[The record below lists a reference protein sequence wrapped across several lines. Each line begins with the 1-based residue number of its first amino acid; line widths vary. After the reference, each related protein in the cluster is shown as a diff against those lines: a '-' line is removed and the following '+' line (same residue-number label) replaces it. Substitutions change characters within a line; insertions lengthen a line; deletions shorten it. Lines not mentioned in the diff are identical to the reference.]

1 MKVRILVA
9 GSLSLLL
16 VTVLGVLF
24 SDSNNG
30 SQSLSPLSIELTP
43 LESRR
48 VQEVPYVLAHPL
60 PNSGLRL
67 EEYNRGMQR
76 PGVNI
81 SMKDTY
87 NICIFSE
94 PLAGRNK
101 ACNLPG
107 GHETPCSTFPPPT
120 QDDFFRGVEIVLDG
134 KQINGGRIGEANTL
148 EIPDP
153 ILVGGYYLCYR
164 MPLSIGTHRLRYT
177 FHWQPGNIT
186 DTAEWEFTLVD

>member
-1 MKVRILVA
+1 MKLRILAA
-9 GSLSLLL
+9 GILSLFLIAA
-16 VTVLGVLF
+16 LGGLF
-24 SDSNNG
+24 FDSNNG

-48 VQEVPYVLAHPL
+48 VQGVSYVLAHPM
-60 PNSGLRL
+60 PNSTLKL
-67 EEYNRGMQR
+67 EDYNRGMQR
-76 PGVNI
+76 PGVNLP
-81 SMKDTY
+81 MKDTY
-87 NICIFSE
+87 NICILSE

-107 GHETPCSTFPPPT
+107 GRETPCPTFPPPAR
-120 QDDFFRGVEIVLDG
+120 DDFFRDVEIVLDG
-134 KQINGGRIGEANTL
+134 KQINGGRIGENNTL
-148 EIPDP
+148 EIPDS

-177 FHWQPGNIT
+177 FHWQPGNIA